1 MGKII
6 EVTDQNFVEEVL
18 NSDLPTEVDFWARW
32 CGSCMKVAPIYEKLA
47 GEYEGSF
54 KFCKINVDK
63 NPEITMEYHIR
74 NIPIQIFFAD
84 GKKVDHIRGVVT
96 EDMVRSKVEKILK
109 EFSPHLEGQVVRVR

>member
-1 MGKII
+1 MSKII

-32 CGSCMKVAPIYEKLA
+32 CGSCMKVGPIYEKLA
-47 GEYEGSF
+47 GEYEGNF

-63 NPEITMEYHIR
+63 NPEITTEYHIR

-84 GKKVDHIRGVVT
+84 GDKIDHIRGLVT
-96 EDMVRSKVEKILK
+96 EDMIRSKVEKILK
-109 EFSPHLEGQVVRVR
+109 KFPPDIEGRV

>member
-1 MGKII
+1 MSKII

-18 NSDLPTEVDFWARW
+18 NSELPTEVDFWARW

-63 NPEITMEYHIR
+63 NPETATEYHIR
-74 NIPIQIFFAD
+74 NIPIQIFFTD
-84 GKKVDHIRGVVT
+84 GERVDHIRGLVT

-109 EFSPHLEGQVVRVR
+109 KFPPDIEGRV

>member
-1 MGKII
+1 MSKIV

-18 NSDLPTEVDFWARW
+18 DSDLPTEVDFWARW
-32 CGSCMKVAPIYEKLA
+32 CGSCMKVAPIYDKLA

-63 NPEITMEYHIR
+63 NPEITTEYHIQ

-84 GKKVDHIRGVVT
+84 GEKVDQILGSVP
-96 EDMVRSKVEKILK
+96 EDMIRSKVADILK
-109 EFSPHLEGQVVRVR
+109 KFPADIKGHV